1 MSTPILVS
9 LLAAALAL
17 PQSFP
22 AQQHATP
29 AAAAPASLPD
39 RVKALDS
46 VFADYWEQQLKD
58 DPEMASALGDKR
70 YDDALSDYSVSGYN
84 AHLEHERA
92 ILDRLGAID
101 TSGMDDQQQ
110 LSKDLLVRKL
120 VQDQEEARFKPWE
133 MPIHQFRGIHTSLP
147 QLVSQLSFDTEADY
161 DHYIT
166 RLGRIPAAFAQI
178 TDNLMTGMDDNR
190 MPPKYLLE
198 KALVQVQ
205 TLAAQKPEDSP
216 FAQPLQKFPAG
227 ISAARQAAIREQ
239 VLRSIATQVLPA
251 YTRLARFMQAQYVPR
266 GRTQPGVWALQDG
279 DRYYAFRVRQ
289 STTTDLTPDQIHAI
303 GEQQVAEDEAQM
315 LVIAR
320 RLGFADLAALR
331 ASIPGNPRLHPASAD
346 ALVSTYK
353 GYVDAMRPKLPQL
366 FGRLPKAP
374 LSVQPVPAYIEKDQA
389 AAYYQAG
396 TPDGKRPGV
405 FFVNTYNATQRSL
418 TSVEAV
424 AYHEALPGHHLQI
437 SIAQELEGVPEF
449 RKHNYYTAFTEGW
462 GLYSERLGKDV
473 GFYTDPY
480 SDYGRLEADIW
491 RAIRLVVDTGV
502 HSQHWTR
509 QQMVDYFHAHS
520 AIDDTN
526 VQAEVDRYIAWP
538 AQALGY
544 KMGQLKFIELRTRAQ
559 KALGPRFDLRAFH
572 DQVLDSGAL
581 PLDVLDQRVN
591 AWIASQ
597 QSGKAQ

>member
-1 MSTPILVS
+1 MRIILS

-22 AQQHATP
+22 PQHATAP
-29 AAAAPASLPD
+29 AAPAAPASLAE
-39 RVKALDS
+39 REHALAS
-46 VFADYWEQQLKD
+46 VFADYWQQQLKD

-70 YDDALSDYSVSGYN
+70 YDDALSDYSAAGYN
-84 AHLEHERA
+84 AQLDHERV
-92 ILDRLGAID
+92 ILERLGGID
-101 TSGMDDQQQ
+101 TAGMGEQEL

-120 VQDQEEARFKPWE
+120 VQDQEEARFRPWE
-133 MPIHQFRGIHTSLP
+133 MPINQFHGIHTSLP
-147 QLVSQLSFDTEADY
+147 QLVAELSFDTAADY
-161 DHYIT
+161 DHYLT
-166 RLGRIPAAFAQI
+166 RLSRIPAAFAQI
-178 TDNLMTGMDDNR
+178 TDDMMTGMDDNR
-190 MPPKYLLE
+190 VPPKYLLE

-216 FAQPLQKFPAG
+216 FAKPVQKFPDTIPQAK
-227 ISAARQAAIREQ
+227 QAAIREQ
-239 VLRSIATQVLPA
+239 VLAAISRQVLPA
-251 YTRLARFMQAQYVPR
+251 YARLARFMQAQYIPR
-266 GRTQPGVWALQDG
+266 GRAEPGVWSLPDG

-289 STTTDLTPDQIHAI
+289 STTTELTPEQIHKL

-315 LVIAR
+315 LVLAR
-320 RLGFADLAALR
+320 KLGFADLAALR
-331 ASIPGNPRLHPASAD
+331 ASIPRNAKLHPGSAD
-346 ALVSTYK
+346 SLVAAYK
-353 GYVDAMRPKLPQL
+353 DYVDGMRPRLPQL

-374 LSVQPVPAYIEKDQA
+374 LRIEVVPSFIEKDQA

-396 TPDGKRPGV
+396 TPDGKRPGI

-437 SIAQELEGVPEF
+437 AIAQELDGVPEF
-449 RKHNYYTAFTEGW
+449 RKHNYYTAYTEGW
-462 GLYSERLGKDV
+462 GLYSEQLGKDV
-473 GFYTDPY
+473 GLYTDPY
-480 SDYGRLEADIW
+480 SDYGRLEGDIW

-502 HSQHWTR
+502 HSQHWSR

-544 KMGQLKFIELRTRAQ
+544 KVGQLKFLELRARAQ
-559 KALGPRFDLRAFH
+559 QALGPRFDLRAFH
-572 DQVLDSGAL
+572 DEVLDSGAL
-581 PLDVLDQRVN
+581 PMDLLDQRVN

-597 QSGKAQ
+597 QAPKAQ